1 MIGAC
6 VLRRRTHR
14 ASSLGAITARLEWLY
29 DNKAKSVK
37 SVQHQLLELRKHMGR
52 LSRIRASPLAY
63 RGRRS
68 PTHQCSGVGAM
79 NRNLY
84 APTAWLQNT
93 YYWDHYWED
102 GPCTS
107 DRYITFSLSM

>member
-37 SVQHQLLELRKHMGR
+37 SVQHQLVELRGYMGC
-52 LSRIRASPLAY
+52 SSWIRYPPLAHL
-63 RGRRS
+63 GRWS
-68 PTHQCSGVGAM
+68 PTHQCGGVGAM

-84 APTAWLQNT
+84 APTAWLQNI